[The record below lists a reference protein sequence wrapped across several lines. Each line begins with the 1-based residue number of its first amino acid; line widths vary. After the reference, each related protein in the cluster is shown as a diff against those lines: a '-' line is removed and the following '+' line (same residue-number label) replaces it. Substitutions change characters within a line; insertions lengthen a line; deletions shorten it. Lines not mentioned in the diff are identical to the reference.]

1 MQISDGGNVMEVDG
15 DREGHVHSRSLGEIE
30 VEGGKTGLAFAYAIT
45 LNATANDVVLGLLN
59 PTNSGRLFKA
69 TQVLI
74 GTDTAGALRMSMA
87 TGTPAGGATT
97 PASLRQGI
105 EPAQPGTVHGG
116 AAAVTGMT
124 EGAKIAYVR
133 LAANTTFP
141 IDLRGVTLDEGDA
154 IVAITAVSGNVYV
167 SLFGYWVEK

>member
-1 MQISDGGNVMEVDG
+1 MSAVTI
-15 DREGHVHSRSLGEIE
+15 
-30 VEGGKTGLAFAYAIT
+30 
-45 LNATANDVVLGLLN
+45 ATAAA
-59 PTNSGRLFKA
+59 PTAIWASDEDPASTVG
-69 TQVLI
+69 
-74 GTDTAGALRMSMA
+74 A